1 MNKIEFYKNRSLGER
16 FSVAAQFIRQN
27 WKALIKIILIPAT
40 PLVLVMGYFEHHFMI
55 SINTITANITN
66 YQGFKEFYSDMGI
79 SFFIY
84 ILIVSLFMIVIY
96 ALSATVMNRYEE
108 GTINSD
114 VNVPDFW
121 HKVLLNM
128 KKVFLVNVAVALLFI
143 GISAIF
149 VFFIVI
155 TPVILKVLF
164 VMIFFM
170 GIFAIFPSISLVFY
184 PAIFQGKTVWRSIIK
199 GVIIG
204 FKNWGTTFVILLIA
218 GIVTGIISTFLQ
230 MPSFIFNTF
239 NPGQTGIVPYIL
251 ALLSSFAYVIVTP
264 LTFIFLAFH
273 YFSIIEKEE
282 GISLKSKIEQF
293 DNL

>member
-16 FSVAAQFIRQN
+16 FSIAAQFIRQN

-40 PLVLVMGYFEHHFMI
+40 PLVLVMGYFEQQFSLSI
-55 SINTITANITN
+55 STITSNAGN
-66 YQGFKEFYSDMGI
+66 YQDLSEFFSDIGI

-84 ILIVSLFMIVIY
+84 LLIVSLFMIVIY
-96 ALSATVMNRYEE
+96 ALAATVMNRYEE
-108 GTINSD
+108 DNINPEE
-114 VNVPDFW
+114 NLTDFLP
-121 HKVLLNM
+121 KVLSNM
-128 KKVFLVNVAVALLFI
+128 KKVFLVNFTVALLFI
-143 GISAIF
+143 VISAIF

-164 VMIFFM
+164 VMIYFM
-170 GIFAIFPSISLVFY
+170 GIFAIFPSMSLVFY
-184 PAIFQGKTVWRSIIK
+184 PAIFQGTTVWRSIIK